1 MSDWSGFEL
10 DLRILMGLGIRAFDD
25 GDIKTAYRH
34 FSKALVKDPDNVEVL
49 LWKAGTSPD
58 PREAITC
65 LERVLALDPD
75 NEYAQE
81 GLVWARMRLAEA
93 QAQALIKGEESAEAD
108 RIEARRHYQR
118 GLALNMEGRR
128 DEAIIAFQ
136 IAIGLQPDYIDAR
149 RALARVYHKLGQD
162 NKAIEEYKGVLDLDP
177 HCLESLTNLGIIYK
191 EQGKLLDALI
201 FSEEVL
207 RLNPENRD
215 ARRITESICDSL
227 FRVLGY

>member
-25 GDIKTAYRH
+25 GDIKTAYKH
-34 FSKALVKDPDNVEVL
+34 FSKALIKDPDNVEVL

-58 PREAITC
+58 PQEAVTC
-65 LERVLALDPD
+65 LERALALDPD

-81 GLVWARMRLAEA
+81 GLVWAKERLAEV
-93 QAQALIKGEESAEAD
+93 QARALVKGEEWAEAD
-108 RIEARRHYQR
+108 RIEAQRHYER
-118 GLALNMEGRR
+118 GLALDKEGRGE
-128 DEAIIAFQ
+128 EAIIAFQ
-136 IAIGLQPDYIDAR
+136 IAVGLQPDHIGAR

-162 NKAIEEYKGVLDLDP
+162 NRAIEEYKGVLDLDP
-177 HCLESLTNLGIIYK
+177 HCLESLTNLGLIYK

-207 RLNPENRD
+207 RLNPED
-215 ARRITESICDSL
+215 PEARRITESICDSL